1 MGFLALMPNGK
12 SILDPRE
19 EKSCP
24 PPRVVT
30 LRNIERVHKTHTQ
43 QSKPLRYS
51 GRTPVDTQD
60 ARHFAAWTRS
70 HTSDNLARVTA
81 QRHF

>member
-24 PPRVVT
+24 PPPGCYIKEYR
-30 LRNIERVHKTHTQ
+30 EGSQ
-43 QSKPLRYS
+43 DSYS
-51 GRTPVDTQD
+51 AV
-60 ARHFAAWTRS
+60 
-70 HTSDNLARVTA
+70 
-81 QRHF
+81 